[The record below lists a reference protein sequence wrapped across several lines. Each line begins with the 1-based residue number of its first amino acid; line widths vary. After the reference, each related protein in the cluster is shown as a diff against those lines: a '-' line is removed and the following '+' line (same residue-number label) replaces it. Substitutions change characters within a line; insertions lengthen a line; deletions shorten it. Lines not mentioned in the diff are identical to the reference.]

1 MMKRVAG
8 CGCGGEWV
16 VEMAT
21 GGGGGVQSVVVI
33 ERARGGSVAADM
45 GIGQR
50 FRSSV
55 TLKSSSTDTPLEQL
69 DEDWFTLDANLLRED
84 LEITPIH
91 QARHFESPPSGNAI
105 MDFVNELGYPE
116 ELHFVSRMD
125 VNNLYQP
132 WRVIFLMINQCL
144 TSKTSRK
151 HNINQRSGSS
161 FNMAEV
167 DHHLG
172 NLKFVPK
179 GEEDEVFGMQI
190 PKELITDNIR
200 NASYYNAYLEMAA
213 KHDRKITVEE
223 GGKTKSASKTNQS
236 KKPAT
241 AKQPKPMSS
250 KQSKPAPAKQ
260 PKPLVDEEE
269 QAQPEPEPK
278 PQGEEEDYDLQRG
291 IQMSLESFQP
301 PVGGVAFREPAS
313 GITPKLPTVEGKGK
327 GIDIVEQVAQSLL
340 ELQMPKKKSTTD
352 HEGDTEILNIGE
364 EQGEDVA
371 DKVDLEEK
379 TAEFDEGQA
388 GSDPGKT
395 PESRPPPEHTHIEE
409 YQAGP
414 NPGQSH
420 VALAG
425 PNPKP
430 MHEDFVATVYPQV
443 HESLKH
449 PDEEHV
455 HLENLVSSTR
465 TLSSMKNLDNFTFGD
480 QFIVDKSSK
489 DEQRN
494 ANMETEV
501 DSMVTVPIHQAS
513 SSVPPFSTLVVDF
526 STPKP
531 ISSPVQA
538 PTFTATTATKTT
550 TLPLQ
555 PLPQQ
560 QSSSDPDLASRV
572 LALETICAN
581 FEKRYKLKDKTV
593 QGLLSMIFI
602 SQPEHVALYKALEA
616 SMKRDNRGKLLAEND
631 KLRKRRRDDQDPPLP
646 PTKESEQSKKKKQD
660 SDALDSE
667 DTGVSHLPKIK
678 TKPNWLKPIPK
689 EDRPETPEPDWVIPP
704 NDLPEPENNW
714 ANAFATS
721 YKDPEE
727 NKLLQKTSDMGS
739 FIRWYYRR
747 IGKLKLSKADLE
759 GPAYKVVSAFHSN
772 NISLQYQIE
781 ECHLLLIDQIDLANP
796 EGHRVVPNMSK
807 PLPLRGPPGQLKETN
822 YPDFG
827 LEELVPS
834 LWIES
839 EHEYDVSAAYKIS
852 HWWFKRN
859 LKTYSRYGYTYLK
872 EIVLRRADYNEYK
885 ISEFDFKNL
894 HPNDLKTFNLWIS
907 NIVIRKRVEDL
918 QLGTLTRILEKLD
931 YMVKDFKLF
940 KYNLGME
947 KRIWSEDDRR
957 RSKELWRSDTYTGNP
972 VKEILVNLNLPDH
985 RLVLTDPEMEMEI
998 PRSNGVNFITTC
1010 SYSFKKSKDIMKAQV
1025 YVSKLPQL

>member
-1 MMKRVAG
+1 
-8 CGCGGEWV
+8 
-16 VEMAT
+16 
-21 GGGGGVQSVVVI
+21 
-33 ERARGGSVAADM
+33 M
-45 GIGQR
+45 GIATKKDKR
-50 FRSSV
+50 I
-55 TLKSSSTDTPLEQL
+55 KP
-69 DEDWFTLDANLLRED
+69 
-84 LEITPIH
+84 
-91 QARHFESPPSGNAI
+91 
-105 MDFVNELGYPE
+105 
-116 ELHFVSRMD
+116 
-125 VNNLYQP
+125 
-132 WRVIFLMINQCL
+132 RVIPYCRFTKLIIFYL
-144 TSKTSRK
+144 GRK

-409 YQAGP
+409 DQAGP

-425 PNPKP
+425 PNPEP

-455 HLENLVSSTR
+455 HLENPVSSTR

-480 QFIVDKSSK
+480 QFIIDKSSE

-513 SSVPPFSTLVVDF
+513 SSVPPLSTLVVDI

-531 ISSPVQA
+531 ISS
-538 PTFTATTATKTT
+538 
-550 TLPLQ
+550 
-555 PLPQQ
+555 
-560 QSSSDPDLASRV
+560 
-572 LALETICAN
+572 
-581 FEKRYKLKDKTV
+581 
-593 QGLLSMIFI
+593 
-602 SQPEHVALYKALEA
+602 HA
-616 SMKRDNRGKLLAEND
+616 SMERDNRGKLLAEND
-631 KLRKRRRDDQDPPLP
+631 TSRKRCQDDQDPPPP

-660 SDALDSE
+660 SNASKSE
-667 DTGVSHLPKIK
+667 DTGVAHLLKIK
-678 TKPNWLKPIPK
+678 TKPDWLKPIPE

-727 NKLLQKTSDMGS
+727 NKLL
-739 FIRWYYRR
+739 
-747 IGKLKLSKADLE
+747 
-759 GPAYKVVSAFHSN
+759 
-772 NISLQYQIE
+772 
-781 ECHLLLIDQIDLANP
+781 
-796 EGHRVVPNMSK
+796 
-807 PLPLRGPPGQLKETN
+807 
-822 YPDFG
+822 
-827 LEELVPS
+827 
-834 LWIES
+834 
-839 EHEYDVSAAYKIS
+839 
-852 HWWFKRN
+852 
-859 LKTYSRYGYTYLK
+859 
-872 EIVLRRADYNEYK
+872 
-885 ISEFDFKNL
+885 
-894 HPNDLKTFNLWIS
+894 
-907 NIVIRKRVEDL
+907 
-918 QLGTLTRILEKLD
+918 
-931 YMVKDFKLF
+931 
-940 KYNLGME
+940 
-947 KRIWSEDDRR
+947 
-957 RSKELWRSDTYTGNP
+957 
-972 VKEILVNLNLPDH
+972 
-985 RLVLTDPEMEMEI
+985 
-998 PRSNGVNFITTC
+998 
-1010 SYSFKKSKDIMKAQV
+1010 
-1025 YVSKLPQL
+1025 